1 MWKLAII
8 LMAIPAATSSA
19 AFAAGPAGAPAS
31 SPAKGEPIR
40 VLIVTGGHP
49 FEHDPF
55 FAMFK
60 GLADISYREVV
71 QPEAQKWFDPKKAGQ
86 YDVMVWF
93 DMWWGDVPD
102 STKEN
107 LLSLLKKGKPLVVL
121 HHALNTYK
129 DWPEA
134 DQIIGGEYYFNQRD
148 GHPESNY
155 TIGARFKVEIVDPM
169 HPITFGMKD
178 FEVVDE
184 TYGLV
189 EVSPDVKPLL
199 KTDHPTSSKLI
210 GWTHAYGRSPVVFI
224 QPGHGPEIY
233 RHPSYRELVIRS
245 IRWAAGRLTS
255 DPASRT
261 TKPAAADRDRE
272 SAHSQPAE

>member
-1 MWKLAII
+1 M
-8 LMAIPAATSSA
+8 
-19 AFAAGPAGAPAS
+19 PAS
-31 SPAKGEPIR
+31 VPARATPIR
-40 VLIVTGGHP
+40 VLVLTGGHP
-49 FEHDPF
+49 FEQDPF

-60 GLADISYREVV
+60 GHSDISYKEVV
-71 QPEAQKWFDPKKAGQ
+71 QPEAQEWFDPKKAGE

-102 STKEN
+102 STKDN
-107 LLSLLKKGKPLVVL
+107 LLGLLKKGKPLVVL

-134 DQIIGGEYYFNQRD
+134 DKIIGAEYYFNERD

-155 TIGARFKVEIVDPM
+155 TIGARFKVEIVDPK

-210 GWTHAYGRSPVVFI
+210 GWTHTYGRSPVVFI

-233 RHPSYRELVIRS
+233 SHPSYRELVIRS
-245 IRWAAGRLTS
+245 IRWAADRATPG
-255 DPASRT
+255 PASCT

-272 SAHSQPAE
+272 SVHSQPAE